1 MFGGGGEIQ
10 VLYITA
16 ERRAGRTQGR
26 RGGGETYRARLI
38 EQHLVRVNEK
48 LALHLHLATA

>member
-16 ERRAGRTQGR
+16 ERRAGRTQGQ
-26 RGGGETYRARLI
+26 RGGGETYRVRLI

-48 LALHLHLATA
+48 LALHLYLATA